1 MTMRV
6 AVAASALLVVLL
18 PALSAAD
25 GAEPTPSPVFE
36 AAAGSRAA
44 VTLYRM
50 PPVPPTGGTEEL
62 TVDSL
67 GRVWFDEHF
76 EEAGEPGETPRF
88 PGEIVRMDR
97 SGAITPVLFRTG
109 GDDFVSAPDGSV
121 WYLQFRAISRIAPDG
136 TVSRFPMPQGAEG
149 GPTGTYRT
157 TAEWSLVIG
166 PDGNVWFGGR
176 RHPLDDEG
184 REAGSEPIIGRLT
197 PSGELSEFRLPKGG
211 GFPTRLAVGPDG
223 NIWFTA
229 AEAGSVGYVTPAGQ
243 IQEFPLSPYA
253 SPNYIAGARDGVWF
267 TEDLEGSVVARI
279 TPSGEIDEF
288 RISGDEEVPRAS
300 SLAAGPDGR
309 IWFAAGRGQVGRI
322 DSAGHLSKV
331 QLPQQTTVEDIVV
344 GPEGSL
350 WYASLGEPKCQA
362 EHPGCSDGAYAAG
375 IIGRIDPA
383 PLSVVI
389 DGASVA
395 RRGRAAKIRIS
406 CLDGR
411 SSSLC
416 RGRVRLR
423 AGRHLAGKRRFA
435 LGTDDSRG
443 FAVPL
448 DEKARTTLARTGHLR
463 IRCIVTLAGGRTE
476 VRALRLRLR
485 THQAASLGNRGKRP
499 GTTLVLG

>member
-1 MTMRV
+1 MTVRV
-6 AVAASALLVVLL
+6 AAATTALFFVLLSAL
-18 PALSAAD
+18 STAD
-25 GAEPTPSPVFE
+25 GAEPTPSPVF
-36 AAAGSRAA
+36 AAATESRAA

-50 PPVPPTGGTEEL
+50 PPVPPTGGTEAL

-67 GRVWFDEHF
+67 GRIWFDEHF
-76 EEAGEPGETPRF
+76 EEAGEPGEPPRF

-97 SGAITPVLFRTG
+97 AGAITPVLFRTG
-109 GDDFVSAPDGSV
+109 ADDFASAADGSV
-121 WYLQFRAISRIAPDG
+121 WYLQFRAVSRIAPDG

-176 RHPLDDEG
+176 RHPLDEEG
-184 REAGSEPIIGRLT
+184 REAGSESIIGRLT
-197 PSGELSEFRLPKGG
+197 QSGELSEFRLPNGG

-223 NIWFTA
+223 NVWFTA
-229 AEAGSVGYVTPAGQ
+229 AEASSVGYVTPAGQ

-253 SPNYIAGARDGVWF
+253 FPNYIAGGRDGVWF

-279 TPSGEIDEF
+279 TPSGEIYEF
-288 RISGDEEVPRAS
+288 RISGDEEVPRAG

-322 DSAGHLSKV
+322 DSAGRLSKI
-331 QLPQQTTVEDIVV
+331 QLPQQTAVEDLVV

-350 WYASLGEPKCQA
+350 WYASLGEPRCQA

-383 PLSVVI
+383 PLSVAI
-389 DGASVA
+389 DGGSAA
-395 RRGRAAKIRIS
+395 RRGRAAKIGIS
-406 CLDGR
+406 CLDGGAKA
-411 SSSLC
+411 LC
-416 RGRVRLR
+416 RGHVRLR
-423 AGRHLAGKRRFA
+423 AGRHLVGKRRFT

-443 FAVPL
+443 FSVPL
-448 DEKARTTLARTGHLR
+448 GERARTELARTGHLG
-463 IRCIVTLAGGRTE
+463 IRCAVTLAGGRTE

-485 THQAASLGNRGKRP
+485 THQAASLGNRGKGP
-499 GTTLVLG
+499 GAALVLG